1 MEWSG
6 IMKKLSIITIL
17 LLFLVSVS
25 AVVFAE
31 EPIKSQ
37 EAEMVTIQ
45 STPRISSNI
54 AIVPYI
60 NSTEETKGYIQEIVD
75 GKYTEQYSNKN
86 FQMIPLPEVQK
97 ALNDAGYDVSNKE
110 LPDKDILA
118 SVAKKTN
125 ADYVIAMEI
134 SQLIT
139 TKHMSMFQLKVV
151 TKAKLHYKF
160 YNAEQDKVISFQT
173 TGISENK
180 TVFGD
185 VGYKDPITK
194 ALTQAMEEAN
204 EKIMNNLLSMDSTKS
219 SPN

>member
-97 ALNDAGYDVSNKE
+97 ALTDAGYDVSNKE

>member
-1 MEWSG
+1 M
-6 IMKKLSIITIL
+6 
-17 LLFLVSVS
+17 
-25 AVVFAE
+25 
-31 EPIKSQ
+31 
-37 EAEMVTIQ
+37 
-45 STPRISSNI
+45 
-54 AIVPYI
+54 
-60 NSTEETKGYIQEIVD
+60 
-75 GKYTEQYSNKN
+75 
-86 FQMIPLPEVQK
+86 
-97 ALNDAGYDVSNKE
+97 
-110 LPDKDILA
+110 
-118 SVAKKTN
+118 KKTN

-204 EKIMNNLLSMDSTKS
+204 GKIMNNLSSIDSTKS